1 MLSALNDGD
10 FRLRLTRFRKD
21 FLKFHFI
28 TINQS
33 DMLEDTRYLK

>member
-10 FRLRLTRFRKD
+10 FRLRLLFRKG

-33 DMLEDTRYLK
+33 DMLEDTRYVK